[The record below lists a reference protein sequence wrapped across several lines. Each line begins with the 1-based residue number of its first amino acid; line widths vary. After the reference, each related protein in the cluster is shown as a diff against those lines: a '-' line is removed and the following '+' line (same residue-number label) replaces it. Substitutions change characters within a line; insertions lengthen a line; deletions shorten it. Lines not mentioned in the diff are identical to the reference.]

1 MKILIEIDGIEDVVD
16 WLVSFVNEV
25 GPILQPMVVI
35 VGTIMWLVVMGVLAV
50 EGGKWWKARDQG
62 REHG

>member
-50 EGGKWWKARDQG
+50 EGWKWWKARDQG

>member
-1 MKILIEIDGIEDVVD
+1 MRILIEVDGIEDVVD

-25 GPILQPMVVI
+25 GPIIQPAVVI
-35 VGTIMWLVVMGVLAV
+35 VGIVMWLAVMWVLLA
-50 EGGKWWKARDQG
+50 EGWKWWKARDQG